1 MSPMAVT
8 CAYPLLHQRT
18 DLELEE
24 SEASDLGMTSSEGG
38 IRTLDYDM
46 EHSKVEAWLDEH
58 PEFFQV
64 CVLMRHV

>member
-1 MSPMAVT
+1 MNP
-8 CAYPLLHQRT
+8 RT

-24 SEASDLGMTSSEGG
+24 SEASDLGMSSSEGG
-38 IRTLDYDM
+38 SRTLEYDM

-64 CVLMRHV
+64 TQSL